1 VSRAR
6 AKTSGLLRYASLVAT
21 AVATA
26 VALLVL
32 APVGVADDLPTL
44 SIADDTRV
52 EGETAGFTV
61 TLSGAAS
68 EDVTVHYR
76 TADGSA
82 RAGQDFAETEGD
94 LTIPAGQTSGMISV
108 QTTQDAIDEVDETF
122 VVNLSAPVGAMIG
135 DDGQALGSI
144 ADDDAPPSISI
155 SDAAADEGNADHELG
170 FEVRLSQASGKAISV
185 EFFTE
190 SDSAR
195 ADEDFVRVADGTL
208 SFAPGEDTK
217 SIAIT
222 IKGDASPE
230 ADETFTVRLR
240 DAQNASI
247 SDDAATGTIRNDDEA
262 PTVSIS
268 DAQADEADGDAV
280 KLAFKVTLSGPSG
293 QTIRV
298 TATTSDGT
306 ATAPAD
312 YAAKSQVLTFNPGE
326 TERPFEVSV
335 AGDTL
340 DEPNEIMHVTLSD
353 ATGGAT
359 IGAGEAVGRIFDH
372 DATSVLSISDST
384 VAEPR
389 SGTALMTFTVTL
401 APASAR
407 LVRVGY
413 STADGTATAP
423 ADYVA
428 TSGFVE
434 LAPGETKKSI
444 TVTIQ
449 GDTLGEPN
457 ETLFVNLGGA
467 DGARVGDD
475 QGLGTIGDATA
486 PPTLA
491 ISDTTA
497 QEGEAATL
505 VVTLTGSTTQAVTVR
520 FATVDGSATAPGDYL
535 GRTGTVTFAPGEK
548 SKQIAFTVVDDT
560 DSEPDEAFSV
570 RLDEAVNATIVKPR
584 GDVLILA
591 SDRAPAAPNDPPAP
605 PAPPAARPLNPRMVL
620 SPKTVV
626 VTRRGVARLQLSC
639 LRRSPL
645 TCRGSVALETV
656 AAPKRVLGRAAF
668 TARPGRRV
676 PVNVKLTL
684 YGRNLL
690 ARRKSLR
697 VRVRMTIRASGSRV
711 LRVSPGVITLK
722 APRDD
727 VSVPVR

>member
-6 AKTSGLLRYASLVAT
+6 GNTSGLLRYGSLVAT
-21 AVATA
+21 ALATA
-26 VALLVL
+26 AALLVL
-32 APVGVADDLPTL
+32 APAGVADDLPTL

-61 TLSGAAS
+61 TLSGAS
-68 EDVTVHYR
+68 SVDVTVHYR
-76 TADGSA
+76 TADGTA
-82 RAGQDFAETEGD
+82 KAGQDYAETEGD
-94 LTIPAGQTSGMISV
+94 LTIPAGETSGTITV
-108 QTTQDAIDEVDETF
+108 QTTQDSIDEADEIF
-122 VVNLSAPVGAMIG
+122 VVNLSAPVGATVG
-135 DDGQALGSI
+135 DDGQARGSI
-144 ADDDAPPSISI
+144 ADDDAQPSISI
-155 SDAAADEGNADHELG
+155 SDAAADEGNADHELA
-170 FEVRLSQASGKAISV
+170 FEVRLSQSSGKAK
-185 EFFTE
+185 
-190 SDSAR
+190 AR
-195 ADEDFVRVADGTL
+195 ADEDFVRVTDGTL
-208 SFAPGEDTK
+208 SFAPGEDTQ

-222 IKGDASPE
+222 IKGDTSPE
-230 ADETFTVRLR
+230 ADETFAVRLR

-268 DAQADEADGDAV
+268 DTQADEADGDAV

-340 DEPNEIMHVTLSD
+340 DEPDEVMHVTLSD

-359 IGAGEAVGRIFDH
+359 IGAGEGVGRIFDH
-372 DATSVLSISDST
+372 DATSVLSVSDGT

-423 ADYVA
+423 ADY
-428 TSGFVE
+428 TPSSGIVE

-457 ETLFVNLGGA
+457 ETLFVNLGAA
-467 DGARVGDD
+467 DGARVGDE
-475 QGLGTIGDATA
+475 QGLGTIGDASA
-486 PPTLA
+486 PPTLTV
-491 ISDTTA
+491 SDTTA

-520 FATVDGSATAPGDYL
+520 FATVDGSAAAPGDYL

-548 SKQIAFTVVDDT
+548 IKQIAVTVVDDADT
-560 DSEPDEAFSV
+560 EPDEAFSV
-570 RLDEAVNATIVKPR
+570 RLEEAVNATIVKPR
-584 GDVLILA
+584 GEVLILA
-591 SDRAPAAPNDPPAP
+591 SDRASAAPTDPPAP
-605 PAPPAARPLNPRMVL
+605 PAPPQPRTLNPRMVL

-626 VTRRGVARLQLSC
+626 VTRTGVARLQLSC

-645 TCRGSVALETV
+645 ACRGSVALETV
-656 AAPKRVLGRAAF
+656 AAPRRVLGRRAF

-676 PVNVKLTL
+676 AVNIKLTL

-697 VRVRMTIRASGSRV
+697 VRVRMTIRAGGSRV

-727 VSVPVR
+727 VSVPVPS